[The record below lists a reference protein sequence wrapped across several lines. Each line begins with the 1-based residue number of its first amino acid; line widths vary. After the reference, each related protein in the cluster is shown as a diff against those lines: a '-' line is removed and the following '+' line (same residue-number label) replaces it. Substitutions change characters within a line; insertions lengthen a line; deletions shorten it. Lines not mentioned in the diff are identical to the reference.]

1 MTKEPTTLQFNH
13 VKKKLEVAFSKW
25 LISKS
30 NNDVEVVEDG
40 LFYSAFIPKEIALDA
55 SSRKKGQRLLLD
67 VEKDG
72 VLRRAAGKRHEE
84 ELKINAKEHL
94 ADKMYHAIINDIQNN
109 RTNILAASRLP
120 AAFGDLIDAIYSPST
135 SYTSI
140 YNIISAIPGLDKKL
154 LALINNVDFCNS
166 MGKEPRFIR
175 DPKMALGILGT
186 VGIKQ
191 VLPMIIIKNCIRF
204 DCEHFPLLGSK
215 IWSYAVSTGN
225 STSHILAANGYHNDD
240 SKEYDGF
247 FLGMFSVMGLSITH
261 HLFAKYFEETKIQC
275 LTTLRDENNR
285 ELYNAMLTVKAD
297 PALIHK
303 LFLNISD
310 TVFSKLVAGFPFGPR
325 VTHLKNAMQ
334 SNSRDEGIHTSSLAK
349 AKAFA
354 KFDLLRRSK
363 TIQVKDAARIY
374 LKGSGLSV
382 TESSELIRKDIRRVN
397 LHQL

>member
-1 MTKEPTTLQFNH
+1 MTKEPTTLTFNH
-13 VKKKLEVAFSKW
+13 VKKKLEIAFSKW

-40 LFYSAFIPKEIALDA
+40 LFDSAFIPREIALDA

-72 VLRRAAGKRHEE
+72 VLRRAASKRNEE
-84 ELKINAKEHL
+84 ELKIKARKYL
-94 ADKMYHAIINDIQNN
+94 ADKMYNVIINDLQNN
-109 RTNILAASRLP
+109 RTNIQAASRLP

-140 YNIISAIPGLDKKL
+140 YNIISAIPGLNKKL
-154 LALINNVDFCNS
+154 LALINNVDFCKS
-166 MGKEPRFIR
+166 VGKEPRFVR

-191 VLPMIIIKNCIRF
+191 VLPMIVIKNCIRF

-215 IWSYAVSTGN
+215 IWSYAVSIANG
-225 STSHILAANGYHNDD
+225 TSHILAANGYHNDD
-240 SKEYDGF
+240 SEKYDGF
-247 FLGMFSVMGLSITH
+247 FLGLFSIMGLNITH

-275 LTTLRDENNR
+275 LTTLREEQNR
-285 ELYNAMLTVKAD
+285 GLYNAMLTAKAD

-303 LFLNISD
+303 LFLNVSD
-310 TVFSKLVAGFPFGPR
+310 TIFSKLVAGFPFGPR
-325 VTHLKNAMQ
+325 VMHLKNAMQ
-334 SNSRDEGIHTSSLAK
+334 VNITNERIHTTSLTK

-363 TIQVKDAARIY
+363 SIQVKDAAKLY
-374 LKGSGLSV
+374 LKGSGLSAL
-382 TESSELIRKDIRRVN
+382 ESSELIKKDMRRVN
-397 LHQL
+397 LHRL